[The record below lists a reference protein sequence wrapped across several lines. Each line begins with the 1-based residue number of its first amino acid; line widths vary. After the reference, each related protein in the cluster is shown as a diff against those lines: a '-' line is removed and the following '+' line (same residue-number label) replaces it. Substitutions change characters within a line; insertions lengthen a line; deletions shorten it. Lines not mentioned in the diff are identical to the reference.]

1 MKDTIK
7 LVILHVAVIVIAF
20 VGALIFFNY
29 RISSEKGNPVAE
41 LANSTYPIMEIG
53 GEAADYNLMSAYR
66 GDIDLSLVRNQI
78 TVVDHSQTVE
88 LKLHHYDYDIT
99 AIQYSL
105 FENDPEN
112 LLEEGTLNQ
121 LTELEGENTRTG
133 TITFQNDLKQGKSY
147 YLKMAVRLDN
157 STRAYFYTKIQKG
170 GEYHLNEY
178 ATYALNFHNNL
189 FDKSK
194 MEENA
199 VYLEPSGNGGIGT
212 LEYVNLH
219 SSVAD
224 VFFGNMEVKQES
236 EPRIKVREINDTYA
250 ILELDTLVSSEI
262 SDNVIQYYDVEETY
276 KLRYTQERMYLLD
289 YQRTMDAYYNEA
301 MIDPA
306 NNYIGLGIQNE
317 KNIS

>member
-1 MKDTIK
+1 
-7 LVILHVAVIVIAF
+7 
-20 VGALIFFNY
+20 
-29 RISSEKGNPVAE
+29 
-41 LANSTYPIMEIG
+41 
-53 GEAADYNLMSAYR
+53 
-66 GDIDLSLVRNQI
+66 
-78 TVVDHSQTVE
+78 
-88 LKLHHYDYDIT
+88 
-99 AIQYSL
+99 
-105 FENDPEN
+105 
-112 LLEEGTLNQ
+112 
-121 LTELEGENTRTG
+121 
-133 TITFQNDLKQGKSY
+133 
-147 YLKMAVRLDN
+147 
-157 STRAYFYTKIQKG
+157 
-170 GEYHLNEY
+170 
-178 ATYALNFHNNL
+178 
-189 FDKSK
+189 

-276 KLRYTQERMYLLD
+276 KLRYTQERLYLLD

-301 MIDPA
+301 MIDSA

-317 KNIS
+317 KNISYLYSDEGHKLCFASEGQLWYYDYDNSNVSKV